1 MARIMSS
8 FNGILESKRASSIRV
23 FLLKSQVSVGGLQPL
38 KVLSCLQLKLFLP
51 YASVIYHIKVI
62 HLDSYA

>member
-38 KVLSCLQLKLFLP
+38 KVLSCLQLNLFLP
-51 YASVIYHIKVI
+51 YASVI
-62 HLDSYA
+62 